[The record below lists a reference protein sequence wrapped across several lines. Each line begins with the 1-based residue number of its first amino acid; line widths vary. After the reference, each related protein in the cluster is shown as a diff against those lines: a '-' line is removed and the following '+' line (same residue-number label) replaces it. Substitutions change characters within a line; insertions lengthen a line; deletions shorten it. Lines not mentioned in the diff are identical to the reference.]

1 MKSDRSIVFLAILF
15 LSCAIL
21 TVHSTSDDDLNT
33 ETSVITPIPLDF
45 PVDFRIQDFN
55 ITDPGVLT
63 KFKGQYK
70 DVAIRGLN
78 DMTLESIKFNL
89 EWMHADVIFQIPHL
103 EVKGLYS
110 MNGQYMLIPFNGRGP
125 FDMHLR
131 NVKVYTTASLR
142 RREDK
147 AFEVSQLVLE
157 MTASKVRGN
166 FDRLFGRQN
175 AAVISDIVHMMTR
188 QIGEIVFD
196 HMKGVLAKELDER
209 MRLNLNR
216 MLKQMPDKF
225 VHEQTTAKF
234 DFLIDAIR
242 KEIVK
247 SHHDPLIL
255 ENVTESVD
263 QDLGLFRFKGQL
275 DLRNRILYGLS
286 TIFRSGHVF
295 AHYDLKKNSIILET
309 NLGFENL
316 TATNNFDAKLI
327 DRQGPKGSSEIT
339 VNSVVAFMRIRQ
351 HLTPGSQ
358 PILEDFSINRIG
370 KIWVDIKGLGS
381 PWDGVVETII
391 NLISNSFKYSLSR
404 IISGP
409 IKTVLQKEIDR
420 LHFDYFLDTVKV
432 DA

>member
-1 MKSDRSIVFLAILF
+1 MKSKRSIAFLAIF
-15 LSCAIL
+15 FCAIL
-21 TVHSTSDDDLNT
+21 TVHSASDDLNT
-33 ETSVITPIPLDF
+33 ETSIITPIPLDF
-45 PVDFRIQDFN
+45 PADFPIKDFN
-55 ITDPGVLT
+55 VTDPGVLT
-63 KFKGQYK
+63 KFKGQYR
-70 DVAIRGLN
+70 DVSIRGLN
-78 DMTLESIKFNL
+78 DMTVESIKFNL
-89 EWMHADVIFQIPHL
+89 EWMHADVVFQIPHV
-103 EVKGLYS
+103 EVKGLYY
-110 MNGQYMLIPFNGRGP
+110 MDGQYMLIPFNGRGP

-142 RREDK
+142 RTEDK
-147 AFEVSQLVLE
+147 AFQVSALVLE

-175 AAVISDIVHMMTR
+175 AAVISDIVHLMTR

-209 MRLNLNR
+209 MRLNLNG
-216 MLKQMPDKF
+216 MLRQMPDKF

-242 KEIVK
+242 AEIVR
-247 SHHDPLIL
+247 SHHDPLKL
-255 ENVTESVD
+255 EDVTESVD
-263 QDLGLFRFKGQL
+263 QDLRLFRFKGQL
-275 DLRNRILYGLS
+275 DLQNRTLYGLS

-295 AHYDLKKNSIILET
+295 AHYDMKRNSIILET

-351 HLTPGSQ
+351 HLTSGAQ